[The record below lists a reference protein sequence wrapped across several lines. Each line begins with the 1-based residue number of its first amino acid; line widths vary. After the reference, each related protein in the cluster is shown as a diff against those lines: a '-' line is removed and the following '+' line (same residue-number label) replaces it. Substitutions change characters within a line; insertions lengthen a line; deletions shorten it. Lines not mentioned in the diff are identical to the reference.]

1 MRDALALRLEVNS
14 SHSRSSRHSSLR
26 PPTLSMLVVAAAKT
40 LMEAKKTFRRQQ
52 TQNLYS
58 ILLLRMMFVK
68 KYK

>member
-26 PPTLSMLVVAAAKT
+26 PPTLSMSVVAAAT
-40 LMEAKKTFRRQQ
+40 TPMEAKKKTFRKQQ

-58 ILLLRMMFVK
+58 ILLLRMMFVNK
-68 KYK
+68 